1 MKYTLIALL
10 AALMIPLSAF
20 SAESEEKNMT
30 VTHALGTV
38 QIPVNPKRVAVL
50 DYGTLETI
58 DSLGASPVL
67 ALPKKFLPPYLSK
80 FSDERY
86 TDLGTVKEFNM
97 ETLNAFKPDLIV
109 ISGRQQDYYKKLSEI
124 APVYMVNGLAADQ
137 LGEAKK
143 NIKLLG
149 DVFSLPEKADAALK
163 NIDEAVARTK
173 AKTQASSRKALVL
186 LTNDGKISVY
196 GSGSRFGLVHDG
208 LGVKQADSRIKVG
221 IHGQQV
227 GYEYIALLN
236 PDIIYV
242 IDRSV
247 AIGRSEKNPHVLDNP
262 LVNKTKAAK
271 NGKIILLDPQVWYLS
286 GGGIFSVNKMIS
298 EVESAF
304 DENK

>member
-10 AALMIPLSAF
+10 AAFVMPGMALSV
-20 SAESEEKNMT
+20 ESGAKNMT
-30 VTHALGTV
+30 VTHALGAV
-38 QIPVNPKRVAVL
+38 EIPVNPKRVAVL

-80 FSDERY
+80 YAADQY
-86 TDLGTVKEFNM
+86 TDLGTVKEFNL
-97 ETLNAFKPDLIV
+97 ETLNAFKPDLII

-149 DVFSLPEKADAALK
+149 DVFSLPEKAAEAVK
-163 NIDEAVARTK
+163 NIDEAVNRTK
-173 AKTQASSRKALVL
+173 AKTQASDKKALVL

-196 GSGSRFGLVHDG
+196 GSGSRFGLVHDS

-227 GYEYIALLN
+227 GYEYIALMN

-247 AIGRSEKNPHVLDNP
+247 AIGRSERNPHVLDNP

-271 NGKIILLDPQVWYLS
+271 NGRIILLDPQVWYLS
-286 GGGIFSVNKMIS
+286 GGGIFSLNKMIS

-304 DENK
+304 DDKK

>member
-10 AALMIPLSAF
+10 AGLMLSGSAF
-20 SAESEEKNMT
+20 SAESEVRDIT
-30 VTHALGTV
+30 VTHTLGTV
-38 QIPVNPKRVAVL
+38 KIPINPKRVAVL

-67 ALPKKFLPPYLSK
+67 ALPKKLLPPYLSK
-80 FSDERY
+80 FADEKY

-124 APVYMVNGLAADQ
+124 APVYMINGLATDQ

-149 DVFSLPEKADAALK
+149 DVFSLPEKADEALK
-163 NIDEAVARTK
+163 NIDEAVNRTK
-173 AKTQASSRKALVL
+173 AKAQASDKKALVL
-186 LTNDGKISVY
+186 LTNDGKISAY
-196 GSGSRFGLVHDG
+196 GSGSRFGLVHDN

-247 AIGRSEKNPHVLDNP
+247 AIGRSERNPHVLDNP

-286 GGGIFSVNKMIS
+286 GGGIISVNKMVS

-304 DENK
+304 DDKK